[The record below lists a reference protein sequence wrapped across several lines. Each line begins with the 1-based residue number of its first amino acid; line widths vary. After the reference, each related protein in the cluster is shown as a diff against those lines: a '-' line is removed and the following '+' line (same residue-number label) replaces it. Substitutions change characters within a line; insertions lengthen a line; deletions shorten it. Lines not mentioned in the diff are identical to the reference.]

1 MSTSDKLQAGASGR
15 ALILFAKKPAAG
27 MVKTRLVPPL
37 SQEDASCLYE
47 CMLHDAI
54 DKIARLQGITPFVC
68 YQDDPG
74 ADMYF
79 KGIAPD
85 IECFPQ
91 QTGDLGRRMQQ
102 AFTHLF
108 SRGFR
113 EIAMIG
119 SDSPDLP
126 PEIIHEVFTSLEDDQ
141 TDIVF
146 GPAEDG
152 GYYLIAMGRLW
163 RELFTGVK
171 WSSETV
177 LAESLEIARDSFLG
191 VALLPQWYDVDRPE
205 DLVKWE
211 LLDESCRAV
220 RTRDFLRGL
229 QGQLRVST

>member
-1 MSTSDKLQAGASGR
+1 MSTSDKLRAGATTR
-15 ALILFAKKPAAG
+15 ALILFAKKPSAG

-37 SQEDASCLYE
+37 SPEDASSLYE
-47 CMLHDAI
+47 CMLQDTI
-54 DKIARLQGITPFVC
+54 DKIAGLSGITLFVC

-74 ADMYF
+74 ADTYF
-79 KGIAPD
+79 RDIAPD
-85 IECFPQ
+85 IELFPQ
-91 QTGDLGRRMQQ
+91 ATGDLGRRMQQ
-102 AFTHLF
+102 AFTQLF

-113 EIAMIG
+113 EIAIIG

-152 GYYLIAMGRLW
+152 GYYLIAMCRLW
-163 RELFTGVK
+163 RELFAGVS

-211 LLDESCRAV
+211 LLDENCLAV